1 VAITKITNPKSY
13 LLDEQEREALLR
25 EGGMN
30 LVCLVESQEA
40 GKAGDEDTAW
50 AWLSKAELASY
61 SLKRLKKNYG
71 AAFIR
76 EMGFNTRK
84 ADEAYGA
91 DWLDR
96 E

>member
-1 VAITKITNPKSY
+1 VAITNITNPKSY

-30 LVCLVESQEA
+30 LLYVAEA
-40 GKAGDEDTAW
+40 QDADRAGDKDAAW
-50 AWLSKAELASY
+50 AWLSRAELPPHT
-61 SLKRLKKNYG
+61 LKRFKKYHG
-71 AAFIR
+71 AEFIR